1 MVYLRSLGSNNHQIY
16 TTSKLRREKRDLA
29 FEDKR
34 ASSSIHFIAMNTNES
49 KIPKPYTAYTIYWRL
64 ERMRILQE
72 KGVIDD
78 KTKASFDPNHY
89 DPLEHPIPSKY
100 KGVTLPPYWY
110 SSLHQKELEKKRKH
124 RKQEGSISK
133 SALTA
138 MISKGWS
145 EIDPETKQ
153 YCEKLAEAEKLKR
166 KQAIKSELN
175 RAVAHTQPVTKPR
188 FQLPLRCKQ
197 HEHLALRP
205 SSVTKSSNTAI
216 SKQESCIRSRRA
228 KPASTEARS
237 KERVSTNTS
246 FLPDSVGSCAAVS
259 KSIDAEIYASL
270 NDANLE
276 LFSDSGTDDDF
287 QFDFSNV
294 AFGEE

>member
-1 MVYLRSLGSNNHQIY
+1 
-16 TTSKLRREKRDLA
+16 
-29 FEDKR
+29 
-34 ASSSIHFIAMNTNES
+34 MNTTKSKES
-49 KIPKPYTAYTIYWRL
+49 KIPRPYTAYTIYWRL

-259 KSIDAEIYASL
+259 KSVPRKISVGSSLNASLNPSSIDAEIYASL

>member
-1 MVYLRSLGSNNHQIY
+1 
-16 TTSKLRREKRDLA
+16 
-29 FEDKR
+29 
-34 ASSSIHFIAMNTNES
+34 MNTTKSKES
-49 KIPKPYTAYTIYWRL
+49 KIPRPYTAYTIYWRL

-153 YCEKLAEAEKLKR
+153 YCKKLSEAEKLKR
-166 KQAIKSELN
+166 KQALKSKLN
-175 RAVAHTQPVTKPR
+175 QAVAPTQPVTKPS

-205 SSVTKSSNTAI
+205 SSSVTKSSNTAV
-216 SKQESCIRSRRA
+216 SKQECCIRTRRA

-237 KERVSTNTS
+237 KERVSTNTP
-246 FLPDSVGSCAAVS
+246 FLHGSVGSCAAVS
-259 KSIDAEIYASL
+259 KSVPREISVGPSLKNACSNPSIDTEIDASL
-270 NDANLE
+270 DDANLE
-276 LFSDSGTDDDF
+276 LFSDSSTDDDF
-287 QFDFSNV
+287 QFDFSDV